1 MKLNDI
7 VNLLHCTIFTP
18 EIFDGEMEIDYA
30 FASDLMS
37 DALMM
42 LKESPIEFYEK
53 SLLITGL
60 ITKQCVRTAEMLDYK
75 VVLICRDK
83 IPNEAVIQ
91 TAIEENIILIGTYH
105 SMFSTNGRLFM
116 NGIKSITDF
125 SKETN

>member
-1 MKLNDI
+1 MKLSQVVD
-7 VNLLHCTIFTP
+7 LLHCTVFTP
-18 EIFDGEMEIDYA
+18 EIFNGDIEIDYA

-42 LKESPIEFYEK
+42 LKESPIEFYDR
-53 SLLITGL
+53 SVLITGL
-60 ITKQCVRTAEMLDYK
+60 VTKQCVRTAEMLDYK

-83 IPNEAVIQ
+83 KPNETVIQ

-105 SMFSTNGRLFM
+105 SMFSTNGRLFV

-125 SKETN
+125 R